1 MKAIIGDIIHTA
13 EAMRDII
20 HAAEV
25 IVDIVHAAEAKRDN
39 VHVHISLILLK
50 NKKYFL

>member
-20 HAAEV
+20 
-25 IVDIVHAAEAKRDN
+25 HAAEAKRDN

>member
-1 MKAIIGDIIHTA
+1 MKTVIGDTIHTE